1 LRGRFSS
8 WASCVRSAGV
18 RVGTALELGLEAAL
32 GLGDA
37 DPVEPAGPQAR
48 DARTMARH
56 ASADGRT
63 TDLTSAVV
71 WAATYLYAPT
81 ALVSVRKF
89 LTETAGQAT

>member
-1 LRGRFSS
+1 
-8 WASCVRSAGV
+8 
-18 RVGTALELGLEAAL
+18 
-32 GLGDA
+32 
-37 DPVEPAGPQAR
+37 
-48 DARTMARH
+48 MARH

-81 ALVSVRKF
+81 ALVSVRRF

>member
-1 LRGRFSS
+1 
-8 WASCVRSAGV
+8 VRSAGV
-18 RVGTALELGLEAAL
+18 RVGSAPGFGLEAGV
-32 GLGDA
+32 GLGEA
-37 DPVEPAGPQAR
+37 VAVEPAGPQAR

-81 ALVSVRKF
+81 ALVSVRRF